1 MPHQLL
7 ARGLCWFAMCFV
19 VCGWSII
26 KIHMQMHAD
35 NIRVESFFVSVHL
48 PKFFGSENLDD
59 AASAIN
65 EYTNQRDLDVFS
77 YIIQF
82 FAEKEKEGHP
92 SFCGL

>member
-7 ARGLCWFAMCFV
+7 ARGLCWFAIWGSNRRLKGFLCME
-19 VCGWSII
+19 
-26 KIHMQMHAD
+26 
-35 NIRVESFFVSVHL
+35 NIDSRCLRVEVESFFVSVHL

-77 YIIQF
+77 YRKQF
-82 FAEKEKEGHP
+82 VSDTLHLLTT
-92 SFCGL
+92 S

>member
-7 ARGLCWFAMCFV
+7 LVGLVVV

-35 NIRVESFFVSVHL
+35 NIRVKSLFVSVHL

-65 EYTNQRDLDVFS
+65 EYTNQRDLD
-77 YIIQF
+77 